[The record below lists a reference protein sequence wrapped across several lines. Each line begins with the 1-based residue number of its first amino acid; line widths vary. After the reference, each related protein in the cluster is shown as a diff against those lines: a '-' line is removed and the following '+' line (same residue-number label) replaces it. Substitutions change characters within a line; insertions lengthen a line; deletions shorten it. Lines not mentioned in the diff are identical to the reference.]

1 MATVRKFIKFG
12 EPLSEEDKIR
22 LRALRD
28 RPVFIDDD
36 CPELKPG
43 EYEILEM
50 KMPRPKRPAWD
61 NKPPI
66 VVYLNKPE

>member
-12 EPLSEEDKIR
+12 EPLI
-22 LRALRD
+22 
-28 RPVFIDDD
+28 
-36 CPELKPG
+36 
-43 EYEILEM
+43 EM
-50 KMPRPKRPAWD
+50 KMPRPKRPEWD